1 MFLFYI
7 KNAARPCSPRLFLF
21 IITIF
26 RLSLS
31 AAARSDKCVWDIFYS
46 FVKKLTAADG
56 AAIGRAAQQSGGRRS
71 NRAGGAAIGRTVPPC
86 MRTYLPQNG
95 QSGIRKNGIEAY
107 DASASQTAPPRQKLP
122 RASVI
127 RKAAGPAPRA
137 RHIPIG
143 APPRR
148 GRPQAPTAPRP
159 GRPAGATRAVRARFG
174 RKATTVRKDM
184 YAT

>member
-1 MFLFYI
+1 MFLLYI
-7 KNAARPCSPRLFLF
+7 KNAARPCSPRLFLC

-26 RLSLS
+26 RLPLS
-31 AAARSDKCVWDIFYS
+31 AATRSDKCVWDIFYS
-46 FVKKLTAADG
+46 FVKKLTAAGGRRSNRADG
-56 AAIGRAAQQSGGRRS
+56 AAIGRAAQQSGGPCRPACGHICHKTGSPVSGKTGSKRMMRPPHKRRLC
-71 NRAGGAAIGRTVPPC
+71 G
-86 MRTYLPQNG
+86 
-95 QSGIRKNGIEAY
+95 K
-107 DASASQTAPPRQKLP
+107 KLP

-127 RKAAGPAPRA
+127 RKAAAPAPRA

>member
-1 MFLFYI
+1 MQSATFSLYHYNFSSPPLCRSPFRQVRLGYFLFLCKKI
-7 KNAARPCSPRLFLF
+7 DSCGR
-21 IITIF
+21 
-26 RLSLS
+26 
-31 AAARSDKCVWDIFYS
+31 RSNR
-46 FVKKLTAADG
+46 ADG
-56 AAIGRAAQQSGGRRS
+56 AAIGRAAQQSGGPCRPACGHICRKTGSPVSGKTESKRMMRPHHKRR
-71 NRAGGAAIGRTVPPC
+71 RRG
-86 MRTYLPQNG
+86 
-95 QSGIRKNGIEAY
+95 K
-107 DASASQTAPPRQKLP
+107 KLP
-122 RASVI
+122 STSVI

-159 GRPAGATRAVRARFG
+159 GRPAGATQAVRARFG

>member
-1 MFLFYI
+1 MLPYPQRY
-7 KNAARPCSPRLFLF
+7 KH
-21 IITIF
+21 
-26 RLSLS
+26 
-31 AAARSDKCVWDIFYS
+31 AARSDKCVWDIFYS
-46 FVKKLTAADG
+46 FVKKLTAAGG
-56 AAIGRAAQQSGGRRS
+56 AAIGRTAQQSGGRRS
-71 NRAGGAAIGRTVPPC
+71 NRADGAAIGRTVPPC

-127 RKAAGPAPRA
+127 RKAAGPAPRV

-148 GRPQAPTAPRP
+148 GRPQAPTAQRP
-159 GRPAGATRAVRARFG
+159 GKPAGATRAVRARFG